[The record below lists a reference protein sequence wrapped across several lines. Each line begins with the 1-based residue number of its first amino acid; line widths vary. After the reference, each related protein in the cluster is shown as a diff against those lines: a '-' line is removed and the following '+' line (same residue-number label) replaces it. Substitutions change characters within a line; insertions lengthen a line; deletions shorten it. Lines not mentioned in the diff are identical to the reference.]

1 MNLSLLILLPL
12 LTAIII
18 LLVRN
23 ATHVKWV
30 ALAGA
35 ALQFALAFVLL
46 FLFRQ
51 ERAEGNTAQ
60 MLFELQYN
68 WFPAWHNSSHLGVDG
83 ISVAMILSL

>member
-12 LTAIII
+12 VTAVAI
-18 LLVRN
+18 LLMRN
-23 ATHVKWV
+23 TTHVKWV

-51 ERAEGNTAQ
+51 ERTGGNPAQ
-60 MLFELQYN
+60 MLFELQ
-68 WFPAWHNSSHLGVDG
+68 
-83 ISVAMILSL
+83 